1 MILLYNLI
9 LFLMGK
15 QFPTTDGFFFFN
27 HMTHSIIDFFLS
39 VLPTF
44 VGLTGSLLVF
54 IVHQNSPRASLYTEY
69 IQERKREK
77 KILQFPSCV
86 EGSGYYNTSYQG
98 RKEGNK

>member
-1 MILLYNLI
+1 
-9 LFLMGK
+9 
-15 QFPTTDGFFFFN
+15 
-27 HMTHSIIDFFLS
+27 MTHSIIDFFLS

-77 KILQFPSCV
+77 KKYSNSRVVWRGRVTITHPIK
-86 EGSGYYNTSYQG
+86 EG
-98 RKEGNK
+98 RKEINERNIENRM